1 MPLVHNP
8 YRAMASRNLKAALA
22 SLALLL
28 FASALFHPAIFGG
41 KILAPLDITTTMFA
55 PWNED
60 ANGAKPRNHNP
71 TDAVTQYLP
80 YRMFAEKSFKED
92 GYIGWNPYEM
102 GGYSLAAN
110 TMALPGNWTL
120 QLHRFLPFAHAWNL
134 GIIAE
139 FLIAG
144 FGMLVFLRSRNLPW
158 LPCLIGAVAFMAN
171 SQFIIWIYH
180 RWALSSFCWMP
191 WILWAAAGLS
201 SFRELGPR
209 HYALPLFLAMAL
221 LGASLQHVIFIFLGC
236 VCLFLGQVR
245 DFRRP
250 LSEAPRIALW
260 AGAFLLATAIA
271 SFTLV
276 PQIQGYLTNISIGH
290 TRGGIGYA
298 EGASQPF
305 FNFVAIFAQ
314 IWPWL
319 VGDPQT
325 IDGWKL
331 LKTDYMSQAFL
342 GTIPMILGIC
352 GLFHRE
358 MPKGAKWLIAFGL
371 LIPLTP
377 LVGPLYHRVQ
387 LLFLLGAA
395 WMTAEMLARFT
406 ARAAPS
412 PPRWHRFAISAVAAI
427 GLALLASSLLPSSV
441 RSAIEGKVVEK
452 SLAASADS
460 QFGADTAWIESRAR
474 RWVDRFALHNPRTA
488 WTYGLLVLG
497 TGGLILSTRGRPSR
511 VGWGQVAILAATSL
525 ELLTLFRTWATYSAP
540 EDLQP
545 PHPLLTKVE
554 ELAGSDRAIQGLGY
568 LPITDIF
575 APPNMLAV
583 AGVPAIN
590 AYESIQ
596 YSNTLYTLAALP
608 SGTRLDLAGVRISV
622 FPADLPPLEGT
633 EDWPIVESGNGYAVR
648 KNPDVPA
655 CVLAG
660 NSGPPADPSDF
671 PRFFRSASP
680 ITPAFRTMNRFSLP
694 VPGGATWLRISQNW
708 HEGWRW
714 KTSTGGWQPF
724 ERGADNACWIKSM
737 PAGTDVIIE
746 ARFFAR
752 PYPLAILSL
761 LAALIGVLLLLLSLR
776 KHRMPLHMAA

>member
-1 MPLVHNP
+1 MT
-8 YRAMASRNLKAALA
+8 SRKLPAVAA
-22 SLALLL
+22 SLALLAMLAFATTL
-28 FASALFHPAIFGG
+28 FYPALFQG
-41 KILAPLDITTTMFA
+41 KILAPLDITTTLFA

-60 ANGAKPRNHNP
+60 ANGAKPHNHNP

-80 YRMFAEKSFKED
+80 YRMFAEKSLKED

-110 TMALPGNWTL
+110 TMALPGNWTF
-120 QLHRFLPFAHAWNL
+120 QLHRFLPFANAWNL

-158 LPCLIGAVAFMAN
+158 LPCLIGAVVFMAN

-191 WILWAAAGLS
+191 WILWSAAGIS
-201 SFRELGPR
+201 SFKGLSTRQL
-209 HYALPLFLAMAL
+209 ALPLFLAMAMM
-221 LGASLQHVIFIFLGC
+221 GASLQHIIFIFLA
-236 VCLFLGQVR
+236 CLCIFLGQVA
-245 DFRRP
+245 DFRKP
-250 LSEAPRIALW
+250 LRETPRVALW
-260 AGAFLLATAIA
+260 ASAFLLATAMA
-271 SFTLV
+271 AFTLV

-298 EGASQPF
+298 EGAAQPL
-305 FNFVAIFAQ
+305 FNLVAIFAQ

-331 LKTDYMSQAFL
+331 LKTDYMGLAFL

-352 GLFHRE
+352 GLFHRD
-358 MPKGAKWLIAFGL
+358 MPKVAKWLIAFGL

-427 GLALLASSLLPSSV
+427 GLALLAGSLLPSSV

-497 TGGLILSTRGRPSR
+497 TGGVILATRGRQSR
-511 VGWGQVAILAATSL
+511 AGWGQVTILAATSL
-525 ELLTLFRTWATYSAP
+525 ELFTLFRTWGTYSPP
-540 EDLQP
+540 EDLHP
-545 PHPLLTKVE
+545 PHPLLAEVK
-554 ELAGSDRAIQGLGY
+554 ELAGTDRVLQGLGEVSR
-568 LPITDIF
+568 PEIF
-575 APPNMLAV
+575 AQPNILAA

-596 YSNTLYTLAALP
+596 YPNALYTLAALP

-622 FPADLPPLEGT
+622 FPADSPPLDGT
-633 EDWPIVESGNGYAVR
+633 EDWPVVESGSGYAIR

-660 NSGPPADPSDF
+660 NAIPPADPSDF
-671 PRFFRSASP
+671 PHFFHSASP
-680 ITPAFRTMNRFSLP
+680 ITPAFKTMNRFSLP

-714 KTSTGGWQPF
+714 KTPTGGWQRF

-737 PAGTDVIIE
+737 PAGTDIIIE
-746 ARFFAR
+746 ARFFPR
-752 PYPLAILSL
+752 PYPVTILSF
-761 LAALIGVLLLLLSLR
+761 LAALIAVLLLLLSLR
-776 KHRMPLHMAA
+776 RHRIPLHMAA